1 MPPLDK
7 FSGSLK
13 IYDKEEQAFRMDGK
27 GDKDM
32 RPLAGLGTCNI
43 CDYFI
48 IRDDTVI
55 LVEETDIVAK
65 KHELDKICAEWKDR
79 KNAEKFIDKS
89 MRNENV
95 LKVLG
100 SLLVLCR
107 LASKCEDVKNIF
119 HKNKYDFWLV
129 DDEQR
134 PDLRGDTMVDDNF
147 NDGLREHLASAL
159 TDKAVGNV
167 LVLPSGFIEC
177 VNSK

>member
-1 MPPLDK
+1 MMSLDK
-7 FSGSLK
+7 FSCSLK
-13 IYDKEEQAFRMDGK
+13 IDDKEEQAFRMDGE

-32 RPLAGLGTCNI
+32 RPLAGLGTCKI

-65 KHELDKICAEWKDR
+65 KHQLDEICAEWENR
-79 KNAEKFIDKS
+79 KNAEDFIDKS
-89 MRNENV
+89 MRDENV
-95 LKVLG
+95 LKVFG

-134 PDLRGDTMVDDNF
+134 PKLRDSIIAEDNF
-147 NDGLREHLASAL
+147 RNRLRKHLASAL
-159 TDKAVGNV
+159 TDKALGKVSV
-167 LVLPSGFIEC
+167 FPHGFIEC